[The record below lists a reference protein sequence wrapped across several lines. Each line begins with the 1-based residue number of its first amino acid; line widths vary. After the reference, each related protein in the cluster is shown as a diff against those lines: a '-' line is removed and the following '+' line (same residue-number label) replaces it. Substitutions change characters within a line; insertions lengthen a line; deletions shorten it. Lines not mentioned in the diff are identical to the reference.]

1 MRPIAGSPRL
11 KAAGDF
17 VVFVQ
22 TIVGFAVAALVMIGV
37 GGSVYYLV
45 APGGL
50 LSQVFGRSVAG
61 GLAAVLAFLVI
72 GLCAW
77 MTRAWISIVQR
88 NRYSELFVWFF
99 AGIGAIYAVRM
110 LTH

>member
-11 KAAGDF
+11 RAADDAKAVGQA
-17 VVFVQ
+17 
-22 TIVGFAVAALVMIGV
+22 IVGFAVAAMVMIGL

-61 GLAAVLAFLVI
+61 GLAAVLAFLIV

-77 MTRAWISIVQR
+77 MTRAWISIPHR
-88 NRYSELFVWFF
+88 NRYSEIFVWFF
-99 AGIGAIYAVRM
+99 AAIGAIYAVRM
-110 LTH
+110 VTP